1 MGIYEDEVQKGGKR
15 CFVIRGGYSRGGRMV
30 ERVVIIA
37 FCVGISGFE
46 GICVI
51 SCTVHIHSIM
61 HNYRQRF

>member
-1 MGIYEDEVQKGGKR
+1 
-15 CFVIRGGYSRGGRMV
+15 MV